1 MNGIPI
7 HSCVLLFSLCN
18 KLLLFS
24 LFNKLRS
31 EKSLLLLF
39 DRTIM
44 NGDTGHIHLIEEDL
58 PPKKEINWLK
68 FDRVRNISATSRR
81 TGKRYQAMLL
91 SDNPELL
98 QELMSISPD
107 GGDYLFHDRYQM
119 VDAVIHVR
127 IYYLDK
133 RSYYD
138 ERFVYHFHDQTVDRE
153 RINDRYEQVKGWSF
167 TTMKG
172 EYVRVD
178 NDDALFAPAEE
189 IIEL

>member
-1 MNGIPI
+1 
-7 HSCVLLFSLCN
+7 
-18 KLLLFS
+18 
-24 LFNKLRS
+24 
-31 EKSLLLLF
+31 
-39 DRTIM
+39 M
-44 NGDTGHIHLIEEDL
+44 NGDNGQINLIEEDL
-58 PPKKEINWLK
+58 PLPLKLKREIKWLK
-68 FDRVRNISATSRR
+68 FKRVRNISATSRQ
-81 TGKRYQAMLL
+81 TGKRYQAMLF

-107 GGDYLFHDRYQM
+107 GGGYLFHDRYQM

-153 RINDRYEQVKGWSF
+153 RIKDCYEQVKGWSF

-172 EYVRVD
+172 EHVRVD
-178 NDDALFAPAEE
+178 DDDALFAPAKE